1 MADAFVPKSRSL
13 QGYYNHHY
21 YPVNMKLNMMTPA
34 AVRYKSGGKTEDGV
48 TTDFLCRVCNLF
60 YARLQNIRNAGK
72 SHSNYNKN
80 RMRFQN
86 LVSKCKRVKLLS
98 ALNSQHQNQRVTTVD
113 YPFKSRWQKLLMCCF
128 SLISM
133 LTMRPQSALAA
144 AAAMGAP
151 SSAGGVIKTMDRRE
165 LFTSITT
172 FVILFTILALLHAVE
187 IAITTLYPWKVR
199 DFAEEERDASTGK
212 KRKGTFTILNEDIQ
226 RVLITILVTGT
237 TCSIYA
243 TTIFSD
249 FMGAAFGVQGEKY
262 VPIVLTSLTLFFVE
276 LLPKSVGVYAAEKVA
291 RLIVPPLNLLAN
303 IVSPVGQTLSYF
315 SKSFLKLFG
324 MKVSDDANAVSDSEL
339 RLIVTGARDSGT
351 IDHSEQEM
359 IQGVLNL
366 QTTRIRELM
375 KPRVEVVACE
385 DSWNVAQ
392 VLHRVQTSGYSRIP
406 VYKGEIDN
414 IVGIVLAK
422 NVLDYFVNG
431 VVSIK
436 SHREIDENETFT
448 NDRVAIDRSID
459 AFVKSNTGAELA
471 NRINMN
477 IKDAG
482 LIESCYFVP
491 DTANSWGVLQEMR
504 KRRVHV
510 AIVVDEYGGTEGL
523 VSLEDIVEE
532 VVGEIYDED
541 DAEDFYFSEDSI
553 QAQDDGTFLIRGD
566 AHLDDCDTILNLDL
580 DDEVIKEFSTISGY
594 LCSVAGEI
602 LKEND
607 FVMASSGDVDNMGWC
622 FECLET
628 DKKRIRQLRVSRLLG
643 SMSVDD
649 ETNSDEN
656 KQETNKD
663 QSLDSDSF
671 DEFSEEI
678 FDQYDINLN
687 TALENGE
694 VIADAI
700 EEETERIERMVQSN
714 EFKREVVEQ
723 INSAV
728 EKNFPQTLGKS
739 ESVDTKY

>member
-1 MADAFVPKSRSL
+1 
-13 QGYYNHHY
+13 
-21 YPVNMKLNMMTPA
+21 
-34 AVRYKSGGKTEDGV
+34 
-48 TTDFLCRVCNLF
+48 
-60 YARLQNIRNAGK
+60 
-72 SHSNYNKN
+72 
-80 RMRFQN
+80 
-86 LVSKCKRVKLLS
+86 
-98 ALNSQHQNQRVTTVD
+98 
-113 YPFKSRWQKLLMCCF
+113 
-128 SLISM
+128 
-133 LTMRPQSALAA
+133 
-144 AAAMGAP
+144 
-151 SSAGGVIKTMDRRE
+151 
-165 LFTSITT
+165 
-172 FVILFTILALLHAVE
+172 
-187 IAITTLYPWKVR
+187 
-199 DFAEEERDASTGK
+199 
-212 KRKGTFTILNEDIQ
+212 
-226 RVLITILVTGT
+226 
-237 TCSIYA
+237 
-243 TTIFSD
+243 
-249 FMGAAFGVQGEKY
+249 
-262 VPIVLTSLTLFFVE
+262 
-276 LLPKSVGVYAAEKVA
+276 
-291 RLIVPPLNLLAN
+291 
-303 IVSPVGQTLSYF
+303 
-315 SKSFLKLFG
+315 
-324 MKVSDDANAVSDSEL
+324 
-339 RLIVTGARDSGT
+339 
-351 IDHSEQEM
+351 
-359 IQGVLNL
+359 
-366 QTTRIRELM
+366 
-375 KPRVEVVACE
+375 
-385 DSWNVAQ
+385 
-392 VLHRVQTSGYSRIP
+392 
-406 VYKGEIDN
+406 
-414 IVGIVLAK
+414 
-422 NVLDYFVNG
+422 
-431 VVSIK
+431 
-436 SHREIDENETFT
+436 
-448 NDRVAIDRSID
+448 
-459 AFVKSNTGAELA
+459 
-471 NRINMN
+471 
-477 IKDAG
+477 
-482 LIESCYFVP
+482 
-491 DTANSWGVLQEMR
+491 MR

-656 KQETNKD
+656 KQESNKD

-678 FDQYDINLN
+678 FDHYEINLN
-687 TALENGE
+687 NALENGE